1 MTPTREQLRTLLRL
15 LSDTEPDELD
25 CDQLLQHVGV
35 LLESLEDGEEPPA
48 QLAAV
53 SQHLAVCP
61 ECREEFDALMR
72 VYDAS

>member
-25 CDQLLQHVGV
+25 CDQLLQHVGA
-35 LLESLEDGEEPPA
+35 LLETLQDGQEPPE

-53 SQHLAVCP
+53 SQHLRVCP

-72 VYDAS
+72 V